1 LKKAKINQTVML
13 NSFQHL
19 IEINKLVDP
28 ETTHETSSGHGSG

>member
-1 LKKAKINQTVML
+1 MQKALYVML

-28 ETTHETSSGHGSG
+28 ETTHETSSGHGDK